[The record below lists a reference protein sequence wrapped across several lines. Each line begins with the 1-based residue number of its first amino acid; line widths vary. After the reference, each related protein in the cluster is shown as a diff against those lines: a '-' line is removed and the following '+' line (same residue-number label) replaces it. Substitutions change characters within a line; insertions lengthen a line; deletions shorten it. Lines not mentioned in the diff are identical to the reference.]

1 MPDGESQSAI
11 TRKLNRLAGR
21 RMRGLWA
28 QTLKDDITTRLR
40 DPSQDAGLIAGD
52 PVATTGASVTVA
64 PRFHERDHISN
75 WPLLH
80 LAVIRETI
88 AFAIENDIQTVYDWE
103 PRPGQPVETS
113 IKISPDLICITFKSP
128 PA

>member
-21 RMRGLWA
+21 RIRGQWSA
-28 QTLKDDITTRLR
+28 VLR
-40 DPSQDAGLIAGD
+40 DQVLNGLQSASSGAALAAVAGTPFDG
-52 PVATTGASVTVA
+52 VTVA
-64 PRFHERDHISN
+64 QRQHERDHIEE

-80 LAVIRETI
+80 QAVVRQTI
-88 AFAIENDIQTVYDWE
+88 LFAIQHDIQTVYDWE
-103 PRPGQPVETS
+103 PRPDQPVETS
-113 IKISPDLICITFKSP
+113 IKISPELICITFKSP